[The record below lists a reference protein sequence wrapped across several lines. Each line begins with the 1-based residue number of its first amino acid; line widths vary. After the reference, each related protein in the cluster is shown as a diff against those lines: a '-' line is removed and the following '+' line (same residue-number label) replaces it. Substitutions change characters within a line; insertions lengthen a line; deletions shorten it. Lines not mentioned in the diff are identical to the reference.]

1 MKFFAKVTQF
11 DLNQVDKM
19 IYKVDKTFLVFK
31 TLNI

>member
-1 MKFFAKVTQF
+1 MKFFAKVTRF

-19 IYKVDKTFLVFK
+19 IYKVDKTILVFK